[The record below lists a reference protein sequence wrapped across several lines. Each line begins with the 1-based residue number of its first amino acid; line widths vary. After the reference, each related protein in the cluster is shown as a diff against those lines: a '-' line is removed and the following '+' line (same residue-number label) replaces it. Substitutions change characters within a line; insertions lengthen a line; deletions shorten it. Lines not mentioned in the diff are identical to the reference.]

1 MTSLLSLAWTRLRG
15 RARGSK
21 TARCIGAGLII
32 GLLAPQASF
41 AEAKLK
47 LITLTADWCAKCHLL
62 EPALSRA
69 LQAVPSG
76 TVDYIEID
84 LTHMR
89 DGPEARQGVS
99 AASAAHLAIHKAGW
113 IWEAYGERTGFAF
126 LIDARSGEP
135 FACLTSA
142 IPAETMASQLK
153 LASRMVEDTES
164 IPYSKSGPDCPALI
178 G

>member
-1 MTSLLSLAWTRLRG
+1 V
-15 RARGSK
+15 
-21 TARCIGAGLII
+21 AGLII

-47 LITLTADWCAKCHLL
+47 LITLTADWCAKCHVL

-76 TVDYIEID
+76 SVDYIEID
-84 LTHMR
+84 LTHLR
-89 DGPEARQGVS
+89 DGPEARRGIG
-99 AASAAHLAIHKAGW
+99 AASAARLAVHKAGW
-113 IWEAYGERTGFAF
+113 IWDTYGERTGFAF

-135 FACLTSA
+135 LACLTSA

-153 LASRMVEDTES
+153 LASRMAGTRKITGPGS
-164 IPYSKSGPDCPALI
+164 NSPDCPTLI

>member
-1 MTSLLSLAWTRLRG
+1 MIA
-15 RARGSK
+15 
-21 TARCIGAGLII
+21 
-32 GLLAPQASF
+32 LLAPQASF

-47 LITLTADWCAKCHLL
+47 LITLTADWCAKCHVL

-99 AASAAHLAIHKAGW
+99 AASATRLSIHKAGW
-113 IWEAYGERTGFAF
+113 IWEAYGGRTGFAF

-135 FACLTSA
+135 LACLTSA

-153 LASRMVEDTES
+153 LASRMADAIES
-164 IPYSKSGPDCPALI
+164 TARGRSIPDCPSLI